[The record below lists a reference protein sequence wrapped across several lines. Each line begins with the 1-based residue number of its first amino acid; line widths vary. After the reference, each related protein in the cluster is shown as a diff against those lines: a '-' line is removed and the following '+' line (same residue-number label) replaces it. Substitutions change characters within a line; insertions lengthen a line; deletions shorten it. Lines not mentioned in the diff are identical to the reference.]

1 MNSIKVVT
9 ICGSMKFQK
18 EMVQIAEKLELEKNY
33 AVLQCIFGDHCK
45 HYTEKE
51 LQKLEEL
58 RFKKIEISDA
68 IYVVNVNGYIGD
80 ATRKEIEYAQS
91 LQKEILSLE
100 PLCKMIK
107 K

>member
-1 MNSIKVVT
+1 MNFIKVVT

-33 AVLQCIFGDHCK
+33 AVLQCIFGDHRK

-58 RFKKIEISDA
+58 HFKKIEISDA

>member
-33 AVLQCIFGDHCK
+33 AVLQCIFGDHRK

-58 RFKKIEISDA
+58 HFKKIEISDA

>member
-33 AVLQCIFGDHCK
+33 AVLQCIFGDHRK

-58 RFKKIEISDA
+58 HFKKIAISDA